1 MRVFVNNLTPEHPDP
16 EDEAYWDF
24 MADSLNMRR
33 YDDEGTRPNSIDLTM
48 TTQQGARTHITQVVS
63 FRAPH
68 NGKPPVLEIHDE
80 QIGDI
85 HARIVLACCASPDI
99 RVDDY
104 TVYGG
109 NGVHYTEFDIHA
121 GTDVVT
127 VQLGHDDMEDGV
139 DVGLVSHAS
148 DTPPDYNTTS
158 IEYFDDEE
166 EAADHIL
173 ERITQ
178 LRDLD

>member
-1 MRVFVNNLTPEHPDP
+1 MI
-16 EDEAYWDF
+16 
-24 MADSLNMRR
+24 MAQPRKPKGSPN
-33 YDDEGTRPNSIDLTM
+33 GTGGQFDHADHSQSPLP
-48 TTQQGARTHITQVVS
+48 A
-63 FRAPH
+63 
-68 NGKPPVLEIHDE
+68 LELHDE

-85 HARIVLACCASPDI
+85 HARIVLACC
-99 RVDDY
+99 
-104 TVYGG
+104 
-109 NGVHYTEFDIHA
+109 GVHYTEFDIHA

>member
-1 MRVFVNNLTPEHPDP
+1 MIRAQPRKPKGSPNGTGGQFDH
-16 EDEAYWDF
+16 
-24 MADSLNMRR
+24 ADHSQSPL
-33 YDDEGTRPNSIDLTM
+33 P
-48 TTQQGARTHITQVVS
+48 A
-63 FRAPH
+63 
-68 NGKPPVLEIHDE
+68 LELHDE